1 MNENDMLT
9 HQSEKLYGNDIR
21 IGKKKTPNISKY
33 MALGIVQ
40 RIGNMVIKSEV
51 S

>member
-1 MNENDMLT
+1 MENDMLT

-21 IGKKKTPNISKY
+21 IGKKNTKYIQIYGFGYSSK
-33 MALGIVQ
+33 
-40 RIGNMVIKSEV
+40 NWMVIKSEV

>member
-1 MNENDMLT
+1 MGIVSMENDMLT

-21 IGKKKTPNISKY
+21 IGKKTPNISKY

-40 RIGNMVIKSEV
+40 RIGW
-51 S
+51 